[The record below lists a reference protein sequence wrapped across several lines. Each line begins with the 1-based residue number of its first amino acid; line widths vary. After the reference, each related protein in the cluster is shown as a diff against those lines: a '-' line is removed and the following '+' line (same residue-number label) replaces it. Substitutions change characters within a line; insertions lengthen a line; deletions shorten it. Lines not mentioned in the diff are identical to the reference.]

1 MFEIGKG
8 SEHVRIITDPFFT
21 SYFIIFVGKK
31 KHLVRLL
38 NNNKAAPQIVKIAV
52 PQMAT
57 WGWLQNQVNDH
68 WIQH

>member
-1 MFEIGKG
+1 MFEIVKG
-8 SEHVRIITDPFFT
+8 SEHVRIITDPFYKLFHH
-21 SYFIIFVGKK
+21 ICWEK

-57 WGWLQNQVNDH
+57 WGWHQNQVNDH

>member
-8 SEHVRIITDPFFT
+8 SEHLRIITVKLFHH
-21 SYFIIFVGKK
+21 ICWKK
-31 KHLVRLL
+31 THWVRLL

-57 WGWLQNQVNDH
+57 WGWLQNQVNAH